1 MVLLMSGTVRRH
13 FLREKEARQL
23 LLDFSQK
30 FNVDIEGLFGARP
43 RVEVTEIQTTE
54 IITINGKPVLARLDG
69 SLLPTLIFEAIFPFL
84 PKIVVNMGAVPYIC
98 NGADVMAPGV
108 VRIDGEFKETNFLLI
123 VDERYEKSL
132 GIGVA
137 LFNSQAMRRLKKGKI
152 VKNLHFVGDKLW
164 NFMKTL
170 T

>member
-1 MVLLMSGTVRRH
+1 MPKIARRH
-13 FLREKEARQL
+13 YLREKEARQL

-30 FNVDIEGLFGARP
+30 FNVDTEGLFGARP
-43 RVEVTEIQTTE
+43 RVELTEIQAIE
-54 IITINGKPVLARLDG
+54 IININGKPLLARLDG
-69 SLLPTLIFEAIFPFL
+69 SLLPTLLFEAIFPFL
-84 PKIVVNMGAVPYIC
+84 PRIVVNMGAVPYIC

-108 VRIDGEFKETNFLLI
+108 VRVDGEFKENSFLLI

-137 LFNSQAMRRLKKGKI
+137 LFDSQAMRRLKKGKI
-152 VKNLHFVGDKLW
+152 VKSIHFVGDKLW
-164 NFMKTL
+164 NFMKTP